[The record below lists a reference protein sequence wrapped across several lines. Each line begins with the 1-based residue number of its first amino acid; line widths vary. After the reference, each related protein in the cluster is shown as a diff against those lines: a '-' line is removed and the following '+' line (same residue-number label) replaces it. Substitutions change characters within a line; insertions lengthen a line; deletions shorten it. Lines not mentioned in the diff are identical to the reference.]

1 MKAVELSVSG
11 AYVFTPDVYPDD
23 RGFFVS
29 PFLHSA
35 IVEAVGHPLFPVRQ
49 MSLSQSKRGVVRGV
63 HYTATPPGNA
73 KLAHC
78 PQGRVLDIIV
88 DLRVGSPTFG
98 AWDSVV
104 LDRATALSVYMPV
117 GVGHAFVAL
126 EDNTVVSYMLSAE
139 YVPENELAVSIT
151 DPALGIELPADIEP
165 LMSPRD
171 TVAETVEEARA
182 AGRLPDY
189 TLCQEIESTF

>member
-1 MKAVELSVSG
+1 MKARELSVSG
-11 AYVFTPDVYPDD
+11 AYVFTPDIYRDD

-35 IVEAVGHPLFPVRQ
+35 ITETVGHPLFPVRQ
-49 MSLSQSKRGVVRGV
+49 MSLSQSRRGVVRGV

-78 PQGRVLDIIV
+78 PQGQVLDIIV

-104 LDRATALSVYMPV
+104 LDRVEALSIYMPV

-126 EDNTVVSYMLSAE
+126 ADDTVVSYMLSAE
-139 YVPENELAVSIT
+139 YVPANELAVSIL
-151 DPALGIELPADIEP
+151 DPELGIELPEGIEP
-165 LMSPRD
+165 LLSPRD
-171 TVAETVEEARA
+171 TVAESVAEAKA

-189 TLCQEIESTF
+189 ELCQRIEAGF

>member
-1 MKAVELSVSG
+1 MKARELAVAG
-11 AYVFTPDVYPDD
+11 AYVFTPNIYRDD

-35 IVEAVGHPLFPVRQ
+35 ISETVGHPLFPVRQ
-49 MSLSQSKRGVVRGV
+49 MSLSQSQRGVVRGV

-78 PQGRVLDIIV
+78 PQGRVLDIVV

-98 AWDSVV
+98 QYDSVV
-104 LDRATALSVYMPV
+104 LDREEALSVYLPV

-126 EDNTVVSYMLSAE
+126 ADNTVVSYMLSQE
-139 YVPENELAVSIT
+139 YVPENELSVQVL
-151 DPALGIELPADIEP
+151 DPELGLPIPTDIEP

-171 TVAETVEEARA
+171 TVAETVAQARE

-189 TLCQEIESTF
+189 QVCLEIESAF

>member
-11 AYVFTPDVYPDD
+11 AYVFTPDVHRDD

-35 IVEAVGHPLFPVRQ
+35 IVETVGHPLFPVRQ
-49 MSLSQSKRGVVRGV
+49 MSLSQSRRGVVRGV

-98 AWDSVV
+98 KWDSVV
-104 LDRATALSVYMPV
+104 LDRVDALSVYLPV

-126 EDNTVVSYMLSAE
+126 EDDTVVSYMLSAE
-139 YVPENELAVSIT
+139 YVPENELAVSIS
-151 DPALGIELPADIEP
+151 DPALGIQLPAGIEP
-165 LMSPRD
+165 RMSPRD
-171 TVAETVEEARA
+171 TVAETVAQARE

-189 TLCQEIESTF
+189 ALCQEIEATF